1 MQNEFPYLF
10 VEINNFHYSFFAGK
24 YDENQNFI
32 IIERLIVPS
41 SGLEKNKL
49 INLYEAS
56 EIIKK
61 NVEMI
66 EDKINYVFKDFTLIL
81 DCFDYS
87 CINISGF
94 KKLNGSQIL
103 KENISYILNSLK
115 LAVTENEKKKNIL
128 HIFNSKSI
136 LDGNN
141 LENLPIGLFGD
152 FYNHELTFFLIGN
165 NDLKNIKQLFSKI
178 NLSVKKIL
186 LKRFIEGTQLIKQ
199 YNGVDTFFNIKI
211 GKDNSHIIYFDKS
224 SFRYS
229 ENFNFGTSIIFRDI
243 AKICLINHE
252 TIENFLLNNG
262 LESENLKDD
271 ECIEEK
277 YFTNINYRKIKK
289 KSVVEIATARIDE
302 ITNIVLNKNINI
314 QSFNKNNCKIYVFIQ
329 DKLIRKNFEEAFRT
343 GFSRIGE
350 LEYKF
355 IEDFEISALIVN
367 AADLSIYGWKKEAI
381 PIIQTKKSFITWV
394 FKSLFG

>member
-289 KSVVEIATARIDE
+289 KLVVEIAKARIDE

>member
-1 MQNEFPYLF
+1 M
-10 VEINNFHYSFFAGK
+10 
-24 YDENQNFI
+24 
-32 IIERLIVPS
+32 
-41 SGLEKNKL
+41 
-49 INLYEAS
+49 
-56 EIIKK
+56 
-61 NVEMI
+61 
-66 EDKINYVFKDFTLIL
+66 
-81 DCFDYS
+81 
-87 CINISGF
+87 
-94 KKLNGSQIL
+94 
-103 KENISYILNSLK
+103 
-115 LAVTENEKKKNIL
+115 
-128 HIFNSKSI
+128 
-136 LDGNN
+136 
-141 LENLPIGLFGD
+141 
-152 FYNHELTFFLIGN
+152 
-165 NDLKNIKQLFSKI
+165 
-178 NLSVKKIL
+178 
-186 LKRFIEGTQLIKQ
+186 
-199 YNGVDTFFNIKI
+199 
-211 GKDNSHIIYFDKS
+211 
-224 SFRYS
+224 
-229 ENFNFGTSIIFRDI
+229 
-243 AKICLINHE
+243 INHE

-289 KSVVEIATARIDE
+289 KLVVEIAKARIDE

-343 GFSRIGE
+343 RFSRIGE

>member
-289 KSVVEIATARIDE
+289 KSVVEIAKARIDE

>member
-289 KSVVEIATARIDE
+289 KLVVEIAKARIDE

-343 GFSRIGE
+343 RFSRIGE

>member
-10 VEINNFHYSFFAGK
+10 VEINNFNYSFFAGK

-41 SGLEKNKL
+41 AGLEKNKL
-49 INLYEAS
+49 INLNEAS

-61 NVEMI
+61 NVETI

-224 SFRYS
+224 SDIL
-229 ENFNFGTSIIFRDI
+229 NF
-243 AKICLINHE
+243 
-252 TIENFLLNNG
+252 
-262 LESENLKDD
+262 
-271 ECIEEK
+271 
-277 YFTNINYRKIKK
+277 
-289 KSVVEIATARIDE
+289 
-302 ITNIVLNKNINI
+302 
-314 QSFNKNNCKIYVFIQ
+314 
-329 DKLIRKNFEEAFRT
+329 
-343 GFSRIGE
+343 
-350 LEYKF
+350 
-355 IEDFEISALIVN
+355 
-367 AADLSIYGWKKEAI
+367 
-381 PIIQTKKSFITWV
+381 
-394 FKSLFG
+394 